1 MKAPIVPKS
10 NKHAE
15 FFGKLFSMRD
25 SAHLRHLK
33 PSDPG
38 KLGSGWQHSA
48 LNHFYD
54 EILEIA
60 DGLIES
66 YQGKYGL
73 IDIQVPSSK
82 AIADPCEDIRGLAQ
96 LIEKEIYD
104 SFKSETWMQNQLDSL
119 TELCYSTVYKLENL
133 K

>member
-1 MKAPIVPKS
+1 MKAPVLPKN

-15 FFGKLFSMRD
+15 FFGKLFEFRNS
-25 SAHLRHLK
+25 SHLRHLK

-48 LNHFYD
+48 LGSFYD
-54 EILEIA
+54 EILDIA
-60 DGLIES
+60 DGLIET

-73 IDIQVPSSK
+73 IDITVPASK
-82 AIADPCEDIRGLAQ
+82 PMANPIEDIRGLAET
-96 LIEKEIYD
+96 IENGVYE
-104 SFKSETWMQNQLDSL
+104 SFKSETWMQNQLDGL
-119 TELCYSTVYKLENL
+119 TELCYHTVYKLENL